1 MNVEFDTSGLVVL
14 SSSFADAASNA
25 PLLVSRA
32 IRKTATDIQGG
43 AQRRAPVDTGFLRS
57 SIGASVGI
65 MSAEIGPTASYGH
78 FVELGT
84 SRMAPQ
90 PYLFPSLEA
99 ATPGFM
105 AAMEAVGVEA
115 IRL

>member
-25 PLLVSRA
+25 PLLVSRV
-32 IRKTATDIQGG
+32 IRKTAADVQSG
-43 AQRRAPVDTGFLRS
+43 AQRRAPVDTGYLRS

-65 MSAEIGPTASYGH
+65 MSAEIGPTASYGIYL
-78 FVELGT
+78 EMGT